1 MTLPHNRANLVDAD
15 GRPTRDWYDWFRRL
29 GEIFDPKGTAFP
41 SLSLNNLSN
50 TAISSPVDGDALV
63 WDDTVGRWV
72 NGASGGGGGYAEG
85 TSFPGSPA
93 SGDKFYRTDLN
104 WLCFYDGTRWLTCH
118 EYEITL
124 TSPNQSTAGDWT
136 FSRAALRADR
146 QIYLTTCHTTTWH
159 ITAPS
164 ALNFWT
170 IDVSTYNASR
180 TRTTLFSFATSSYAS
195 GMVARSDTLNTAVAT
210 TQLMIEGRIVE
221 TGGAPNVLVSHTVY
235 YRVIVT

>member
-1 MTLPHNRANLVDAD
+1 MPNYTNRADASKALRKERRVREGIQPVLTSGVDIKTIN
-15 GRPTRDWYDWFRRL
+15 GESVL
-29 GEIFDPKGTAFP
+29 GT
-41 SLSLNNLSN
+41 
-50 TAISSPVDGDALV
+50 GDLEV
-63 WDDTVGRWV
+63 
-72 NGASGGGGGYAEG
+72 GGGGYPQG
-85 TSFPGSPA
+85 TSFPGSPV

-124 TSPNQSTAGDWT
+124 TSPNASTAGDWT

-159 ITAPS
+159 LTAPS

-170 IDVSTYNASR
+170 IDVSTYDASR

-210 TQLMIEGRIVE
+210 TQLMIEGRIAE
-221 TGGAPNVLVSHTVY
+221 TGGAPNVLVSHAIY
-235 YRVIVT
+235 YRLIVT